1 MHQALQE
8 PLGTAG
14 KPQPQ
19 ALSCGTDGG
28 EGGHG
33 WVRKEQDV
41 VGATGNVGAGSCNSN
56 MVGRPESRS
65 QLFYA
70 HLGSPHLLDS
80 WAAAGPTLP
89 GSQVLKVALLRA
101 TYPQRLKDWPIQ
113 V

>member
-8 PLGTAG
+8 SLDTAG
-14 KPQPQ
+14 KPHPQ
-19 ALSCGTDGG
+19 ALSCGTDGR

-33 WVRKEQDV
+33 WVRKKQDV
-41 VGATGNVGAGSCNSN
+41 VAATGNVGAGSCDSN

-70 HLGSPHLLDS
+70 HLGSPHLLDT
-80 WAAAGPTLP
+80 WATAEPTLP
-89 GSQVLKVALLRA
+89 GSQILKVALLNA
-101 TYPQRLKDWPIQ
+101 QRLKDWRLQ